1 MKRFVFLSIALIITC
16 VFGTAEGVWTG
27 RWVSSVELDQAGAR
41 VAEIP
46 KVIGPWEGTDSE
58 FDARE
63 IAIARLVGQ
72 LRRTYVH
79 RKTGESVTVMILC
92 GKPGPI
98 SVHTP
103 DVCFQGGGSFM
114 TGAPVREKITNEDT
128 DTIDQFWIAKFER
141 PSLAGSEKSLAF
153 WGWSNSAKWEAAD
166 RPRVEYSRSA
176 FLYKL
181 YVIRP
186 LSGRGPQGADEPTL
200 NEFLSV
206 FLPSARK
213 TLFPAS

>member
-1 MKRFVFLSIALIITC
+1 MKRMVFLAVALILTTS
-16 VFGTAEGVWTG
+16 FGVAEGVWTG
-27 RWVSSVELDQAGAR
+27 RWVSSGELDAAGAR

-46 KVIGPWEGTDSE
+46 QVIGPWEGTDSE

-63 IAIARLVGQ
+63 IALARLVGQ

-79 RKTGESVTVMILC
+79 RKTGEAVTVMILC

-103 DVCFQGGGSFM
+103 DVCFQGGGSVM
-114 TGAPVREKITNEDT
+114 AGAPAREKIAGADSDAT
-128 DTIDQFWIAKFER
+128 DQFWSAKFER
-141 PSLAGSEKSLAF
+141 PGMAGTEASLAF
-153 WGWSNSAKWEAAD
+153 WGWSTSAKWEAAD
-166 RPRVEYSRSA
+166 RPRVEYARSA

-186 LSGRGPQGADEPTL
+186 LSGRGPQGADEPAL
-200 NEFLSV
+200 NEFLTV
-206 FLPSARK
+206 FLPAAR
-213 TLFPAS
+213 TALFPAR